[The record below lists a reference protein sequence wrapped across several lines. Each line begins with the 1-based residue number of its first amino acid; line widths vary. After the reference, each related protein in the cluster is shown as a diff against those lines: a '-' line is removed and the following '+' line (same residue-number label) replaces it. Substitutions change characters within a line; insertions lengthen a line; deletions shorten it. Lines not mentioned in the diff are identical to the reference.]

1 MPSKLDQGHF
11 IGIFALVLTMR
22 APHALDWKNRF
33 MTFNPKEPY
42 NELPLLPPAQEMES
56 KAILKASIRAHQALA
71 RLDGSL
77 KQLPNPGVLID
88 SIVLQEAKVSS
99 EIENIITTHD
109 ELYQY
114 AVADR
119 AVTNTATK
127 EVLHYKEAL
136 WYGYTDVKAKG
147 ILTTNTYIKLFQV
160 IKKTQAGI
168 RNTPGTQIINDK
180 TNAVIYT
187 PPSGEETIREKLKN
201 LEEFLNLNDDELD
214 ALVKMAVAHYQFE
227 AIHPFTDGN
236 GRTGRIINILYLVQQ
251 GLLSF
256 PVLYLSQYI
265 LEHRSKYYQLLR
277 GVTEQGEWE
286 HWILYMIR
294 AVEETSLSTLQKIE
308 DIKQA
313 MVAMADKLKTEL
325 PKVYSKDL
333 VEVLFQRP
341 YSKRQF
347 LEDAG
352 IAKVKTAGV
361 YLVALEEKGFLKSV
375 ELGKEKLYLNTV
387 LLDILKK

>member
-1 MPSKLDQGHF
+1 
-11 IGIFALVLTMR
+11 
-22 APHALDWKNRF
+22 
-33 MTFNPKEPY
+33 
-42 NELPLLPPAQEMES
+42 
-56 KAILKASIRAHQALA
+56 
-71 RLDGSL
+71 
-77 KQLPNPGVLID
+77 
-88 SIVLQEAKVSS
+88 
-99 EIENIITTHD
+99 
-109 ELYQY
+109 
-114 AVADR
+114 
-119 AVTNTATK
+119 
-127 EVLHYKEAL
+127 
-136 WYGYTDVKAKG
+136 
-147 ILTTNTYIKLFQV
+147 
-160 IKKTQAGI
+160 
-168 RNTPGTQIINDK
+168 
-180 TNAVIYT
+180 
-187 PPSGEETIREKLKN
+187 
-201 LEEFLNLNDDELD
+201 
-214 ALVKMAVAHYQFE
+214 MAVAHYQFE

-294 AVEETSLSTLQKIE
+294 AVEETSLSTFQKIE
-308 DIKQA
+308 DIKKA

-347 LEDAG
+347 LEEAG

-361 YLVALEEKGFLKSV
+361 YLVALEEKGFLKRV

>member
-1 MPSKLDQGHF
+1 MAIQPL
-11 IGIFALVLTMR
+11 
-22 APHALDWKNRF
+22 
-33 MTFNPKEPY
+33 EPF
-42 NELPLLPPAQEMES
+42 NELPLLPPIEELES
-56 KAILKASIRAHQALA
+56 KDILKASIRAHQALA

-114 AVADR
+114 AVSDR
-119 AVTNTATK
+119 AVTKTATK

-147 ILTTNTYIKLFQV
+147 ILTTNTFIKLFQV
-160 IKKTQAGI
+160 IKKTEAGI

-187 PPSGEETIREKLKN
+187 PPSGEEIIREKLKN

-265 LEHRSKYYQLLR
+265 LEHRSEYYQLLR

-286 HWILYMIR
+286 RWILYMIR
-294 AVEETSLSTLQKIE
+294 AVEATSLSTLQKIE
-308 DIKQA
+308 GIGKA
-313 MVAMADKLKTEL
+313 MLTMTDQLKTEL
-325 PKVYSKDL
+325 PKIYSRDL

-341 YSKRQF
+341 YSKRKF

-352 IAKVKTAGV
+352 IAKVKTAGT
-361 YLVALEEKGFLKSV
+361 YLAALEEKGFLKSV
-375 ELGKEKLYLNTV
+375 ELGKEKLYLNVV
-387 LLDILKK
+387 LMEILKK